1 MLIAALTAFLI
12 VHFSAHSSS
21 MTAPFEQTAALI
33 KQHVAEEARQKQAL
47 ALVDQMKSQ
56 STNYLQRRDKL
67 IQALVGLTAKRAT
80 QVSEIEKAAQPL
92 ITDDR
97 ATAEKLLDLRFQ
109 LKSVL
114 MADEWAQVFP
124 APHAKPASIKKT
136 TARYSSPR
144 ELGPGVRLSER

>member
-1 MLIAALTAFLI
+1 MLIAAITALLI
-12 VHFSAHSSS
+12 LHFGGHSSS
-21 MTAPFEQTAALI
+21 VAAPFEQTAALI

-56 STNYLQRRDKL
+56 STDYLQRREKL
-67 IQALVGLTAKRAT
+67 IEGLVQLTAKRAT
-80 QVSEIEKAAQPL
+80 QVSEIESAAQPL

-114 MADEWAQVFP
+114 TADEWAQVFP
-124 APHAKPASIKKT
+124 APHAKPESTRKT

-144 ELGPGVRLSER
+144 ELGRGVRLSER